1 MTDFIHPYGIVPEN
15 MEWTRVRNQS
25 ESLNPYTNSGP
36 VNDRGG
42 DLWGLTADYSP
53 LVGQD
58 ADLFYPWL
66 DQIGKAGNRA
76 LIPAFHSRMDGTE
89 SAAAAFAQMQSPW
102 RDVGAANWITTN
114 LLETP
119 RVVDRC
125 LEIYCGATAPGYIYR
140 DFTVVIGAFY
150 QVTVDIP
157 EQAGANVRLTI
168 FSGATALV
176 STLANAVYGRR
187 THVVVPTTT
196 TLRVFLYAGNDTDA
210 FAVAYYGDLTVS
222 RIMVV
227 QTSVPAGA
235 AQLVTLGGLNG
246 ALSNFRAG
254 QFVNVQTSAGYEL
267 KRIGRT
273 VRQIGG
279 NTINGVNVNHVG
291 RMPIEP
297 PLRASVGQHAALIHH
312 NPVCRMRLA
321 QGPIGS
327 RISSPLQHGFRLQFL
342 EDPTP

>member
-1 MTDFIHPYGIVPEN
+1 MTDFIHPYGIVPES

-42 DLWGLTADYSP
+42 DLWGLTADYAP
-53 LVGQD
+53 LVDQD

-76 LIPAFHSRMDGTE
+76 LIPVFHNRMDGTE
-89 SAAAAFAQMQSPW
+89 CASAAFAQMQGPW
-102 RDVGAANWITTN
+102 RDVGAAGWTGTN
-114 LLETP
+114 LLEGP
-119 RVVDRC
+119 RVVDRT
-125 LEIYCGATAPGYIYR
+125 LLIYGNGTPVGFIYR
-140 DFTVVIGAFY
+140 DFTVVVGAYY
-150 QVTVDIP
+150 QVSVDIP
-157 EQAGANVRLTI
+157 QQSGNVRITI

-176 STLANAVYGRR
+176 TTGANTVYGRR
-187 THVVVPTTT
+187 THIVTPTSSN
-196 TLRVFLYAGNDTDA
+196 LRVFLYSGGDTDA
-210 FAVAYYGDLTVS
+210 FSSAFYGDLQIS
-222 RIMVV
+222 RVFSV
-227 QTSVPAGA
+227 QVASAAGTES
-235 AQLVTLGGLNG
+235 LVTLGGLNG
-246 ALSNFRAG
+246 NLDNFRVG
-254 QFVNVQTSAGYEL
+254 QFVSIPTTAGYEL

-279 NTINGVNVNHVG
+279 TTINGVNVNHVG

-297 PLRASVGQHAALIHH
+297 SLRGSVAQYAGIIHH

-327 RISSPLQHGFRLQFL
+327 RISAPLQHGFRLQFL
-342 EDPTP
+342 EDPTA